1 MYQLRALLF
10 LTTSLAAVSAPVLAT
25 TTNNGFMVSANGAIN
40 KEAAV
45 NTIQQQINNGNI
57 VQPGT
62 GIMKTDPDTVIAT
75 GVAKQNSSAANTVT
89 PTNNSVRTTSGVP
102 QAQAQQLQ
110 QSVNASSTGNSP
122 LIDPDVQAAQKAAQS
137 VANTPAAATNP
148 TTSNTPK

>member
-10 LTTSLAAVSAPVLAT
+10 LTTSLAGVSAPVLAT

-45 NTIQQQINNGNI
+45 NNIQQQINNGNI
-57 VQPGT
+57 MQQGT
-62 GIMKTDPDTVIAT
+62 GIMKTDPDTIIAT

-89 PTNNSVRTTSGVP
+89 PTNNSVRTTAGIP

-110 QSVNASSTGNSP
+110 QSVNASTGNSS
-122 LIDPDVQAAQKAAQS
+122 LVDPDAQVAQKAAQS
-137 VANTPAAATNP
+137 VTSAPAAATNP
-148 TTSNTPK
+148 TTSNPVVK

>member
-57 VQPGT
+57 LQPGT
-62 GIMKTDPDTVIAT
+62 GIMKTDPDTIIAT

-89 PTNNSVRTTSGVP
+89 PTNNSVRTTVGIP

-110 QSVNASSTGNSP
+110 QSVNASTGNSS
-122 LIDPDVQAAQKAAQS
+122 LVDPDVQAAQKAAQS
-137 VANTPAAATNP
+137 VTSTPAAATNP
-148 TTSNTPK
+148 TTSNPVTK